1 MTTGR
6 LGYNSVNDRYGLLV
20 SDLWVHSGFH
30 CGEGLEVMVDGRC
43 VLTCALPALGLS
55 PRSPRRMRAL
65 GERLV
70 LMRSDKTNKALLLSE
85 VTRP

>member
-1 MTTGR
+1 MDNRGTG
-6 LGYNSVNDRYGLLV
+6 
-20 SDLWVHSGFH
+20 
-30 CGEGLEVMVDGRC
+30 GRC

-70 LMRSDKTNKALLLSE
+70 LMRSVKTNKALLLTE
-85 VTRP
+85 VTRL